1 MPKDNQ
7 ITLCPACVPLSPC
20 CPTLILDNLNLKIE
34 DDYGN
39 TAYMQYS
46 NITKLVKDVN
56 KVLSVHGSSVD
67 N

>member
-1 MPKDNQ
+1 MLKNNQ
-7 ITLCPACVPLSPC
+7 VTLCPACGVLNPC

-39 TAYMQYS
+39 IAYIQYS